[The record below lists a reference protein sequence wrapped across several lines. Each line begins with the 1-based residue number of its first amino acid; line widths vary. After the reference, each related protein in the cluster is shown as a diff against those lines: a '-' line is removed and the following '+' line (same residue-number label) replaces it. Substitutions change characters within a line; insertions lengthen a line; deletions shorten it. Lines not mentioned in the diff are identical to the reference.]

1 MKEVSGAVVGIV
13 LVLLAVFIPTAFIG
27 GITGQLYKQ
36 FALTIAISTVISGF
50 NAVSYTHLD
59 VYKRQMPYR
68 HIINHSNN
76 WMQTGLLCRK
86 LN

>member
-13 LVLLAVFIPTAFIG
+13 LVLLAGFIPTAFIG

-50 NAVSYTHLD
+50 NALTLSLSLI
-59 VYKRQMPYR
+59 
-68 HIINHSNN
+68 HIWI
-76 WMQTGLLCRK
+76 TDR
-86 LN
+86 

>member
-50 NAVSYTHLD
+50 NALTLCPVSET
-59 VYKRQMPYR
+59 
-68 HIINHSNN
+68 
-76 WMQTGLLCRK
+76 QTAGQILSLQSFQPVF
-86 LN
+86 